1 VGGVEVALIIS
12 GIRRCVMKVTEKSL
26 KARCT
31 ELNMG
36 ALKDTT
42 FGIRFNRSSKGYT
55 VELQY
60 RDATPPR
67 IIVADVTASEASSAV
82 EGTALGAA
90 AVKAAGG
97 DKPEFVTRETF
108 VRQAGERC
116 PKCATRDI
124 STGHLSAVKGTMTQ
138 QCSCQRCGLS
148 WNSIYRLDDYE
159 AAAPLKD
166 EA

>member
-1 VGGVEVALIIS
+1 MA
-12 GIRRCVMKVTEKSL
+12 KVTEKSL

-36 ALKDTT
+36 PLKNTT
-42 FGIRFNRSSKGYT
+42 FGIRFNRTGKGYT

-60 RDATPPR
+60 RDATPAQ
-67 IIVADVTASEASSAV
+67 ILVADVTASEASAAV
-82 EGTALGAA
+82 EGAALGAA

-108 VRQAGERC
+108 IRQAGERC

-124 STGHLSAVKGTMTQ
+124 SSGHMSVGNGVITRQ
-138 QCSCQRCGLS
+138 HSCQRCGLS

-159 AAAPLKD
+159 AAVPVTV

>member
-1 VGGVEVALIIS
+1 MA
-12 GIRRCVMKVTEKSL
+12 KVTEKSL

-36 ALKDTT
+36 PLKNTT
-42 FGIRFNRSSKGYT
+42 FGIRFNRTSKGYT

-60 RDATPPR
+60 RDSTPPQ
-67 IIVADVTASEASSAV
+67 ILVADVTASEAASAV
-82 EGTALGAA
+82 EGAAFGAA
-90 AVKAAGG
+90 AVQVAGL

-116 PKCATRDI
+116 PKCATKDI
-124 STGHLSAVKGTMTQ
+124 SAGHLSAVKGTMIQ
-138 QCSCQRCGLS
+138 QCTCQRCGLS

-159 AAAPLKD
+159 AAVSI

>member
-1 VGGVEVALIIS
+1 
-12 GIRRCVMKVTEKSL
+12 MKVTEKSL

-36 ALKDTT
+36 PLKDTT

-60 RDATPPR
+60 RDATPPQ
-67 IIVADVTASEASSAV
+67 ILVADVSASEAAAAV
-82 EGTALGAA
+82 EGAALGAS

-108 VRQAGERC
+108 IRQAGERC
-116 PKCATRDI
+116 PKCATKDI
-124 STGHLSAVKGTMTQ
+124 SAGHLSAGKGMFTQ
-138 QCSCQRCGLS
+138 QHSCQRCGLS

-159 AAAPLKD
+159 AAVPVSVEDKI
-166 EA
+166 

>member
-1 VGGVEVALIIS
+1 
-12 GIRRCVMKVTEKSL
+12 MKVTEKSL

-42 FGIRFNRSSKGYT
+42 FGIRFNRTAKGYT

-60 RDATPPR
+60 RDATPPQTL
-67 IIVADVTASEASSAV
+67 VTDVTASEASAAV
-82 EGTALGAA
+82 EGVALGAA
-90 AVKAAGG
+90 AVKAAGS
-97 DKPEFVTRETF
+97 DKPEFITRETF

-116 PKCATRDI
+116 PKCQSRDI
-124 STGHLSAVKGTMTQ
+124 NAAHLTAAKGLLTQ
-138 QCSCQRCGLS
+138 RCSCGRCGLA

-159 AAAPLKD
+159 CSVTVI
-166 EA
+166 

>member
-1 VGGVEVALIIS
+1 MA
-12 GIRRCVMKVTEKSL
+12 KVTEKSL

-36 ALKDTT
+36 QLKNTT
-42 FGIRFNRSSKGYT
+42 FGIRFHRTSRGYT

-60 RDATPPR
+60 RDATPPQ
-67 IIVADVTASEASSAV
+67 VLVTDVSAAEAAATV
-82 EGTALGAA
+82 EGAAFGAA
-90 AVKAAGG
+90 AVQVAGL

-116 PKCATRDI
+116 PKCSTRDI
-124 STGHLSAVKGTMTQ
+124 SPGYLSAVKGTMTQ
-138 QCSCQRCGLS
+138 HCSCQRCGLS
-148 WNSIYRLDDYE
+148 WNAIYRLDDYE
-159 AAAPLKD
+159 AAIPVSV

>member
-1 VGGVEVALIIS
+1 MA
-12 GIRRCVMKVTEKSL
+12 KVTEKSL

-31 ELNMG
+31 ELNLG
-36 ALKDTT
+36 PLKNTT

-60 RDATPPR
+60 RDSTPPQVL
-67 IIVADVTASEASSAV
+67 VAEVTASEAAAAV
-82 EGTALGAA
+82 EGAAFGAA
-90 AVKAAGG
+90 AVQVAGL

-116 PKCATRDI
+116 PKCSTKDI
-124 STGHLSAVKGTMTQ
+124 SAGHLSAVKGTMIQ
-138 QCSCQRCGLS
+138 HCSCQRCGLS

-159 AAAPLKD
+159 AAVPVTV

>member
-1 VGGVEVALIIS
+1 MA
-12 GIRRCVMKVTEKSL
+12 KVTEKSL

-36 ALKDTT
+36 PLKNTT
-42 FGIRFNRSSKGYT
+42 FGIRFNRTGKGYT

-60 RDATPPR
+60 RDATAAQ
-67 IIVADVTASEASSAV
+67 ILVADVTASEASAAV
-82 EGTALGAA
+82 EGAALGAA

-108 VRQAGERC
+108 IRQAGERC

-124 STGHLSAVKGTMTQ
+124 SSGQLSAGNGMITRQ
-138 QCSCQRCGLS
+138 HSCQRCGLS

-159 AAAPLKD
+159 AAVPVTV
-166 EA
+166 ET